1 MKLAFA
7 VVSEEL
13 KKEEGFKS
21 TVYKCSS
28 GKHTIGFGRNLDDR
42 GITLDEAN
50 DLLRNDIC
58 RCDAELSQNI
68 PNYSKLNGPR
78 QYVIISMCYNLGLSG
93 VIKFK
98 KMWQAINEGDF
109 AKASLEMLD
118 SKWAEQVGPRAR
130 KLARIMETGEMGE
143 YGYGKNANHNEQCG
157 PSFK

>member
-50 DLLRNDIC
+50 ELLRNDIC
-58 RCDAELSQNI
+58 RCDEELSRTI

-109 AKASLEMLD
+109 SKASLEMLD
-118 SKWAEQVGPRAR
+118 SKWAGQVKSRAI
-130 KLARIMETGEMGE
+130 KLSVIMKTGEMP
-143 YGYGKNANHNEQCG
+143 K
-157 PSFK
+157 

>member
-42 GITLDEAN
+42 GITLEEAN

-58 RCDAELSQNI
+58 RCDEELSQNI

-78 QYVIISMCYNLGLSG
+78 QYVIISMCYNIGLSG

-109 AKASLEMLD
+109 AKAAAEMLN
-118 SKWAEQVGPRAR
+118 SKWAAQVGPRAR
-130 KLARIMETGEMGE
+130 KLARIMETGEIG
-143 YGYGKNANHNEQCG
+143 
-157 PSFK
+157 